1 MKRRWMLAGLALVA
15 IVAVAVPALAG
26 VSGGREPRLF
36 DASQVATASRTKA
49 RHALGVA
56 KKARKRAE
64 RALKLARKL
73 AATAGAP
80 APGIAPAFAEASG
93 VVTTGSTSSYVARSG
108 GPSVTVSV
116 PQATNAPQG
125 TGLIE
130 VAAQA
135 HIDDDAGAV
144 ALFQDGSPM
153 PGQSDV
159 CDQVVG
165 TPGPALFAS
174 TDGLSGTWSTP
185 ASLVFTGNCG
195 STGPAGPVMFVT
207 SAGTHTYELR
217 YAFCGCGPDTTA
229 TFSQRRIWV
238 TPLG

>member
-26 VSGGREPRLF
+26 DSGGRQPRLF
-36 DASQVATASRTKA
+36 NVTQIATASRTKA
-49 RHALGVA
+49 HHALGVA
-56 KKARKRAE
+56 RKARKRAD
-64 RALKLARKL
+64 RALKLARKGT
-73 AATAGAP
+73 AAVAGAP
-80 APGIAPAFAEASG
+80 VPAFAEAG
-93 VVTTGSTSSYVARSG
+93 GAVTTSSTASYVALAG
-108 GPSVTVSV
+108 GPSVSVSV

-135 HIDDDAGAV
+135 HINDDAGAV

-165 TPGPALFAS
+165 TPGPALFTS

-185 ASLVFTGNCG
+185 ASVAITGNCG
-195 STGPAGPVMFVT
+195 STGPAAPVMFVT
-207 SAGTHTYELR
+207 TVGQHTYELR
-217 YAFCGCGPDTTA
+217 YAFCGCAGTDA
-229 TFSQRRIWV
+229 TFSQRRLWV

>member
-26 VSGGREPRLF
+26 DSGGR
-36 DASQVATASRTKA
+36 QVATSSRTKA

-56 KKARKRAE
+56 RKARKRAD
-64 RALKLARKL
+64 RALKLARKNVPV
-73 AATAGAP
+73 AGASVL
-80 APGIAPAFAEASG
+80 APTFAEAGGAVS
-93 VVTTGSTSSYVARSG
+93 TSSTSSYVALAG

-135 HIDDDAGAV
+135 HIGADAGAV
-144 ALFQDGSPM
+144 ALFQDGSAM

-159 CDQVVG
+159 CEIVAG
-165 TPGPALFAS
+165 LPGPALFAS
-174 TDGLSGTWSTP
+174 ADTIAGTWGTP
-185 ASLVFTGNCG
+185 ASIESITGGCG
-195 STGPAGPVMFVT
+195 STGPAAPVVFTTMPG
-207 SAGTHTYELR
+207 SHTYELR
-217 YAFCGCGPDTTA
+217 YEFCGCSGTDA

-238 TPLG
+238 TPLA

>member
-15 IVAVAVPALAG
+15 VVAVAVPALAG
-26 VSGGREPRLF
+26 VSGGEQTRLF
-36 DASQVATASRTKA
+36 DVSQIATSSRVKA
-49 RHALGVA
+49 HHALGVA
-56 KKARKRAE
+56 RKARKRAE
-64 RALKLARKL
+64 RALKLAQKGSQTAQST
-73 AATAGAP
+73 AA
-80 APGIAPAFAEASG
+80 APAFAQESG
-93 VVTTGSTSSYVARSG
+93 TVTTGSTSDYVSLG
-108 GPSVTVSV
+108 GPSVTVAVS
-116 PQATNAPQG
+116 QAANGPTG

-144 ALFQDGSPM
+144 ALYQDGSPM

-159 CDQVVG
+159 CDQVAG
-165 TPGPALFAS
+165 TPGPALFTS

-195 STGPAGPVMFVT
+195 STGPAAPVLFVT
-207 SAGTHTYELR
+207 TPGSHTYELR
-217 YAFCGCGPDTTA
+217 YAFCGCSGSDA
-229 TFSQRRIWV
+229 TFSQRRLWV

>member
-1 MKRRWMLAGLALVA
+1 MQRRWMLAGLALVA
-15 IVAVAVPALAG
+15 IVAIAVPALAG
-26 VSGGREPRLF
+26 VSGGKQPRRF
-36 DASQVATASRTKA
+36 DVSQIATASRVKA

-56 KKARKRAE
+56 KKARKRAN
-64 RALKLARKL
+64 RAFRVAKTKNVPVNV
-73 AATAGAP
+73 AGAP
-80 APGIAPAFAEASG
+80 AVAFAQVGGTVPTA
-93 VVTTGSTSSYVARSG
+93 STSSYVPLG
-108 GPSVTVSV
+108 GPSVTVAV
-116 PQATNAPQG
+116 PQASSAPPG

-165 TPGPALFAS
+165 TPGPPLFTS
-174 TDGLSGTWSTP
+174 TDGLSGTWGTP
-185 ASLVFTGNCG
+185 ATLIFTGNCG

-207 SAGTHTYELR
+207 TAGTHTYELR
-217 YAFCGCGPDTTA
+217 YAFCGCAGTDA
-229 TFSQRRIWV
+229 TFSQRKLWV